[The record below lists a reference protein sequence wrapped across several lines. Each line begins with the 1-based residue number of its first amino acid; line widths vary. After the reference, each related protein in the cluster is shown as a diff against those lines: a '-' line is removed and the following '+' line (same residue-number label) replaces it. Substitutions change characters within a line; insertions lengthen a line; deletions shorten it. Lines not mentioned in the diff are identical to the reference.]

1 MAYMVLVLEL
11 VIQNAVE
18 APLKISPQQNY
29 FTSSVIFKL
38 FLAFGERVGLLGK
51 TLKGG
56 KETL

>member
-1 MAYMVLVLEL
+1 MVLVLEL

-38 FLAFGERVGLLGK
+38 FLAFGERVSLLGK

>member
-1 MAYMVLVLEL
+1 MVLVLEL

-51 TLKGG
+51 TLKGE